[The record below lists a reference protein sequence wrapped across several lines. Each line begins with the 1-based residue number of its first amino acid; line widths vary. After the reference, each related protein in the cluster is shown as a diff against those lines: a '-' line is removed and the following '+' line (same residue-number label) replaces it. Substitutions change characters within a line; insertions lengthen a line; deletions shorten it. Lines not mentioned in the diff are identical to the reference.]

1 MTFQLSN
8 TFPVS
13 AASLIGGVMRAAS
26 LALFLA
32 AIVLAGWWIT
42 QWISPRPVATLAT
55 SSSSTGAL
63 DPDDALHLFGVVARG
78 GAESP
83 AAGGLE
89 LTGVYAYG
97 DGKGFAILRAASG
110 PMVVFAGQ
118 EAMPGIRLSR
128 VDGNGVVLTGRGH
141 DTTLRLPV
149 DSGSRQSP
157 TAPPPA
163 AQAPVEQTPAV
174 QSPAAPAPAAQAPVE
189 QVRPRPHMRARA
201 PVRQQESE

>member
-55 SSSSTGAL
+55 SSSSTSAL

-118 EAMPGIRLSR
+118 EAMPGIVLSQP
-128 VDGNGVVLTGRGH
+128 VSGAVIQT